1 MHVKENAMVFDR
13 ASARAEP
20 GDVFFSPSEAMS
32 EALARNWWVIAIRG
46 FLGIAFGIIALLQP
60 FAAILAFVLVFAAYA
75 VVDGIFAIVAAV
87 RAAREHERWGLLVL
101 AGIAS
106 IAAGALAV
114 LWPGITVVAFALL
127 LAAWS
132 IVTGALTIGAAFR
145 LNRQHGRGWLIFGGA
160 VSVIYGILLAIAPIV
175 GAVVLTWWIGAWAL
189 VFGVLLL
196 VLAFRLRAHRH
207 DRAPGAFA
215 SRPT

>member
-1 MHVKENAMVFDR
+1 
-13 ASARAEP
+13 
-20 GDVFFSPSEAMS
+20 MS

-46 FLGIAFGIIALLQP
+46 LLGIAFGIIALLQP

-87 RAAREHERWGLLVL
+87 RAARERERWGLLVL
-101 AGIAS
+101 SGIAS
-106 IAAGALAV
+106 IAAGVLAV
-114 LWPGITVVAFALL
+114 LWPGITVLAFVLL

-132 IVTGALTIGAAFR
+132 IVTGALAIGAAFR
-145 LNRQHGRGWLIFGGA
+145 LNRQHGRGWLIFSGV
-160 VSVIYGILLAIAPIV
+160 VSAIYGVLLAIAPII

-207 DRAPGAFA
+207 DRAPDAFA

>member
-1 MHVKENAMVFDR
+1 MVFDR

-20 GDVFFSPSEAMS
+20 DDVFFSPSDAMS

-46 FLGIAFGIIALLQP
+46 LLGIAFGIIALLQP

-87 RAAREHERWGLLVL
+87 RAARERERWGLLVL
-101 AGIAS
+101 SGIAS
-106 IAAGALAV
+106 IAAGVLAV
-114 LWPGITVVAFALL
+114 LWPGITVLAFVLL

-132 IVTGALTIGAAFR
+132 IVTGALAIGAAFR
-145 LNRQHGRGWLIFGGA
+145 LNRQHGRGWLIFSGV
-160 VSVIYGILLAIAPIV
+160 VSAIYGVLLAIAPII

-207 DRAPGAFA
+207 DRAPDAFA